1 MTLQEAR
8 EAFKAGKTVR
18 HEDWK
23 GSAIVNSLDELSCY
37 EPSITFQKGW
47 EVVGEFKTVN
57 IEAAREEIE
66 NKYRQALFMHR
77 QYPYDQFKEGYYEG
91 MQRLLDLLGIDYSD
105 WQ

>member
-8 EAFKAGKTVR
+8 EAFEQGREMR
-18 HEDWK
+18 HNLE
-23 GSAIVNSLDELSCY
+23 
-37 EPSITFQKGW
+37 
-47 EVVGEFKTVN
+47 EV
-57 IEAAREEIE
+57 E

-105 WQ
+105 W